1 MSILYTVSE
10 LMYGLKTIMN
20 YEYKA
25 QKMVVTKKIILN
37 KLSQNLTKTA

>member
-10 LMYGLKTIMN
+10 LMSGLKTIMN

-25 QKMVVTKKIILN
+25 QKKIILN